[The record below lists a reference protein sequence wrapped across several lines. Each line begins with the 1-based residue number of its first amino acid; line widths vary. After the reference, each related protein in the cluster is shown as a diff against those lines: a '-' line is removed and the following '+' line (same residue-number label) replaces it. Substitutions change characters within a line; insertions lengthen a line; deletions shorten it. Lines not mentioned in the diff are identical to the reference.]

1 MKTRIKC
8 CDGKFHSITS
18 GKDGRVI
25 SSGCGDVTDK
35 AAEVASAVDNDAVP
49 HDCAGLAALML
60 HGVPALYAQ
69 PHLEDDEDV
78 PMMGWGDLY
87 ARFGENSAVQSV
99 IRRERTAAR
108 KRRASVAATVTKAT
122 TTGVDL
128 RLIPG
133 GA

>member
-8 CDGKFHSITS
+8 CDGKFHSLREE
-18 GKDGRVI
+18 GGRII

-35 AAEVASAVDNDAVP
+35 AAEIANVVDNNAVP

-60 HGVPALYAQ
+60 HGVPSLYAQ

-78 PMMGWGDLY
+78 PMMGWGELY
-87 ARFGENSAVQSV
+87 ARFGENSAVQAV
-99 IRRERTAAR
+99 IRRERAAAR
-108 KRRASVAATVTKAT
+108 KRRASVAVPVTKT
-122 TTGVDL
+122 TATGVGL